1 MITQEQIRKLLDTPP
16 CVGVEITTE
25 LDNFTR
31 HVTAEQDKYIME
43 CLTRCNID
51 PDALIKTTEKNK
63 ELMRALDDLNVRMA
77 ALDALLNDINVNEII
92 SHGTS
97 HESLKSWCN
106 AWRSHAQ
113 HLTRGGVYDQER
125 TAM

>member
-1 MITQEQIRKLLDTPP
+1 MITQEQIRNLLDTPP

-51 PDALIKTTEKNK
+51 PEALIKTTEKNK

-92 SHGTS
+92 AHDVS

-113 HLTRGGVYDQER
+113 HLTRGGIE
-125 TAM
+125 